1 MTNNHKVYL
10 YTGLSICFW
19 AGSATVFKI
28 ALTSLSPLMLLW
40 SSSLISLVVMT
51 LLLLWQRQ
59 LKLLRTLRMKEWA
72 ALLALGILNPFLYYI
87 ILFKAYDLL
96 PGQVAMSLNYLWPV
110 VLALLSVPVLGHKL
124 KLRSLL
130 AIGLSFT
137 GALIIATRG
146 EMVAIEGI
154 SGLGVLLALAS
165 TLVWALYWLLSAR
178 IQVAAIV
185 KLFTGFLS
193 GTVLTVLYGC
203 FMLDE
208 MLPATGVPWGAL
220 LYVGLF
226 EMGITFF
233 LWLKALQLAE
243 NAVQIG
249 NLIYLTPF
257 LSLLFLALFLQEPIH
272 GSTLTG
278 LLVIIGG
285 ILAQQYWSGK
295 ESR

>member
-1 MTNNHKVYL
+1 MISKHKVYL
-10 YTGLSICFW
+10 YTAFSILFW
-19 AGSATVFKI
+19 AGSASAFKM
-28 ALTSLSPLMLLW
+28 ALTVLTPLMLLW
-40 SSSLISLVVMT
+40 SSALISLTVMT
-51 LLLLWQRQ
+51 LFLLWQGQIRQ
-59 LKLLRTLRMKEWA
+59 LRALSIREWA

-87 ILFKAYDLL
+87 ILFKAYALL

-124 KLRSLL
+124 KARNLL
-130 AIGLSFT
+130 AITLSFT

-154 SGLGVLLALAS
+154 SGLGVALALAS

-178 IQVAAIV
+178 IQVTATV

-193 GTVLTVLYGC
+193 GGILTLLYGF

-208 MLPATGVPWGAL
+208 MLPATGVPWGAM
-220 LYVGLF
+220 LYVGVL
-226 EMGITFF
+226 EMGVTFF
-233 LWLKALQLAE
+233 LWLKALQLADS
-243 NAVQIG
+243 AAQIG

-257 LSLLFLALFLQEPIH
+257 LSLLFLALFLHEPIH

-295 ESR
+295 ESP

>member
-1 MTNNHKVYL
+1 MTSNHKVYF
-10 YTGLSICFW
+10 YTGLSILFW

-28 ALTSLSPLMLLW
+28 ALSTLSPLMLLW
-40 SSSLISLVVMT
+40 SSSLISLIIMS
-51 LLLLWQRQ
+51 LLLTGQGQ
-59 LKLLRTLRMKEWA
+59 LKLLRSLSARQWA
-72 ALLALGILNPFLYYI
+72 SLLALGILNPFLYYI

-130 AIGLSFT
+130 AISLSFA

-146 EMVAIEGI
+146 EMVSISGI
-154 SGLGVLLALAS
+154 SGRGVILALAS
-165 TLVWALYWLLSAR
+165 TLIWALYWLLSAR

-185 KLFTGFLS
+185 KLFAGFLS
-193 GTVLTVLYGC
+193 GTALTVLYAC

-208 MLPATGVPWGAL
+208 MLPVSGVPWGAL
-220 LYVGLF
+220 LYVGLL
-226 EMGITFF
+226 EMGLTFF

-243 NAVQIG
+243 NAAQVG

-257 LSLLFLALFLQEPIH
+257 LSLLFLALLLDEPIH

-278 LLVIIGG
+278 LVVIISG
-285 ILAQQYWSGK
+285 ILAQQYWSDK
-295 ESR
+295 KSV